1 MPKFKAP
8 ENAGTGCS
16 IGGRWF
22 EVIDGVLSIP
32 DDDGGDYGAAL
43 GSLGYVG
50 LPHDHSAPSEGAA
63 ADGSG
68 SEAGSDTE
76 VAADEPEGEADGASS
91 EAAGEQPEAI
101 AGEETEAL
109 DAAAV
114 APAESDEAAEAI
126 VAPKASKL
134 KKG

>member
-8 ENAGTGCS
+8 ESAGTGCS

-32 DDDGGDYGAAL
+32 DDEGDYGAAL

-50 LPHDHSAPSEGAA
+50 LPHDHSAPSEGSA
-63 ADGSG
+63 ADGSRG
-68 SEAGSDTE
+68 EAGSDTE

-91 EAAGEQPEAI
+91 EAAGEQPEAV
-101 AGEETEAL
+101 AGEEAEAV
-109 DAAAV
+109 DVAAV
-114 APAESDEAAEAI
+114 APVENGEAAEAV